1 MPVNLASKYSKKVDE
16 RFSLLSVTE
25 NIGLNKDYDWN
36 GVKTVSVYN
45 IDIAQMNDYSRQG
58 TNRYGTPEELE
69 DTKTDYSLSKDRA
82 FTFTIDRGNYTEQLM
97 VKEAGKALARQIK
110 EVVVPEIDA
119 YRLNAWAAAAAGNGK
134 IATAAVDA
142 TNAYE
147 KFLDAQ
153 EALDEEKVPQ
163 TGRICY
169 VTPKFYNLL
178 KQDDTF
184 IKAGDL
190 SQKMLING
198 QVGEVDGV
206 RIIKVPSSYL
216 PSNTAF
222 LLIWPRCS
230 VSPKKLEDYKTHNNP
245 PGINGYLIE
254 GRIIYDCFVLNAK
267 KDAIFVHKTA
277 SDSSANGGNSN
288 GGGT

>member
-1 MPVNLASKYSKKVDE
+1 MAVNLASKYSKKVDE

-36 GVKTVSVYN
+36 GVKTVMVYN
-45 IDIAQMNDYSRQG
+45 IGTAAMDNYNRSG
-58 TNRYGTPEELE
+58 TNRYGTPAELD
-69 DTKTDYSLSKDRA
+69 DTKTDYTLSKDRA

-110 EVVVPEIDA
+110 EVVVPEIDI
-119 YRLNAWAAAAAGNGK
+119 YRLSTW
-134 IATAAVDA
+134 ATAAANNSHVA
-142 TNAYE
+142 THAITNENAYSY
-147 KFLDAQ
+147 FLNAQ
-153 EALDEEKVPQ
+153 EALDEDKVPQ

-178 KQDDTF
+178 KQDDSF
-184 IKAGDL
+184 IKVGDL

-206 RIIKVPSSYL
+206 RIIKIPSSYL

-222 LLIWPRCS
+222 LLIWPKCS
-230 VSPKKLEDYKTHNNP
+230 VSPKKLEDYKTHDNP
-245 PGINGYLIE
+245 PGINGWLVE
-254 GRIIYDCFVLNAK
+254 GRVIYDAFVLNAK

-277 SDSSANGGNSN
+277 
-288 GGGT
+288 

>member
-1 MPVNLASKYSKKVDE
+1 MAVNLASKYSKKVDE

-36 GVKTVSVYN
+36 GVQTVTVYN
-45 IDIAQMNDYSRQG
+45 IDTVAMGDYTRSG
-58 TNRYGTPEELE
+58 TSRYGTPTELE
-69 DTKTDYSLSKDRA
+69 DTKTDYTLSKDRA

-110 EVVVPEIDA
+110 EVVVPEIDS
-119 YRLNAWAAAAAGNGK
+119 YRLSAW
-134 IATAAVDA
+134 ATAATTNGHVA
-142 TNAYE
+142 TQAITNSNAYSC
-147 KFLDAQ
+147 FLNAQ
-153 EALDEEKVPQ
+153 EALDEDKVPQ

-169 VTPKFYNLL
+169 VTPAYYNLL

-206 RIIKVPSSYL
+206 KIVKIPSSYF

-230 VSPKKLEDYKTHNNP
+230 VSPKKLEDYKIHNNP

-267 KDAIFVHKTA
+267 KDAIFVHKTPA
-277 SDSSANGGNSN
+277 A
-288 GGGT
+288 

>member
-1 MPVNLASKYSKKVDE
+1 MAINLASKYSKKVDE

-25 NIGLNKDYDWN
+25 NIGLNKDYDWK
-36 GVKTVSVYN
+36 GVQTVTVYN
-45 IDIAQMNDYSRQG
+45 IDTVTMGNYIRSGA
-58 TNRYGTPEELE
+58 NRYGEPTELG
-69 DTKTDYSLSKDRA
+69 DTKTDYTLSKDRA

-110 EVVVPEIDA
+110 EVVVPEIDI
-119 YRLNAWAAAAAGNGK
+119 YRLNAWVTAAAANSHV
-134 IATAAVDA
+134 ATQAI
-142 TNAYE
+142 TNENAYSY
-147 KFLDAQ
+147 FLNAQ
-153 EALDEEKVPQ
+153 EALDEDKVPQ

-178 KQDDTF
+178 KQDDSF
-184 IKAGDL
+184 IKVGDL

-206 RIIKVPSSYL
+206 RIIKIPSSYL

-230 VSPKKLEDYKTHNNP
+230 VSPKKLEEYKTHDNP

-277 SDSSANGGNSN
+277 
-288 GGGT
+288 

>member
-1 MPVNLASKYSKKVDE
+1 MAVNLASKYSKKVDE

-36 GVKTVSVYN
+36 GVKTVTVYN
-45 IDIAQMNDYSRQG
+45 IDTVAMGNYTRSG
-58 TNRYGTPEELE
+58 ANRYGTPTELG

-110 EVVVPEIDA
+110 EVVVPEIDI
-119 YRLNAWAAAAAGNGK
+119 YRLNAWATAAAANSHVETHA
-134 IATAAVDA
+134 ITNE
-142 TNAYE
+142 NAYSY
-147 KFLDAQ
+147 FLNAQ
-153 EALDEEKVPQ
+153 EALDEDKVPQ

-178 KQDDTF
+178 KQDDSF
-184 IKAGDL
+184 IKVGDL

-206 RIIKVPSSYL
+206 RIIKIPSSYL

-222 LLIWPRCS
+222 LLIWPKCS
-230 VSPKKLEDYKTHNNP
+230 VSPKKLEDYKTHDNP
-245 PGINGYLIE
+245 PGINGWLVE
-254 GRIIYDCFVLNAK
+254 GRVIYDAFVLNAK

-277 SDSSANGGNSN
+277 
-288 GGGT
+288 

>member
-1 MPVNLASKYSKKVDE
+1 MAINLASKYSKKVDE

-36 GVKTVSVYN
+36 GVKAVTVYN
-45 IDIAQMNDYSRQG
+45 IDTVAMGNYNRSG
-58 TNRYGTPEELE
+58 TSRYGNPAELG
-69 DTKTDYSLSKDRA
+69 DTKTEYSLSKDRS

-110 EVVVPEIDA
+110 EVVVPEIDI
-119 YRLNAWAAAAAGNGK
+119 YRLNAWATAAAANSHVETHAITNG
-134 IATAAVDA
+134 
-142 TNAYE
+142 NAYSY
-147 KFLDAQ
+147 FLNAQ
-153 EALDEEKVPQ
+153 EALDEDKVPQ

-178 KQDDTF
+178 KQDDSF

-206 RIIKVPSSYL
+206 RIIKIPSSYL

-222 LLIWPRCS
+222 LLIWPKCS
-230 VSPKKLEDYKTHNNP
+230 VSPKKLEDYKTHDNP
-245 PGINGYLIE
+245 PGINGWLVE
-254 GRIIYDCFVLNAK
+254 GRVIYDAFVLNAK

-277 SDSSANGGNSN
+277 
-288 GGGT
+288 

>member
-1 MPVNLASKYSKKVDE
+1 MAVNLASKYSKKVDE

-36 GVKTVSVYN
+36 GVKTVTVYN
-45 IDIAQMNDYSRQG
+45 IDTVAMGDYTRTG
-58 TNRYGTPEELE
+58 TSRYGTPTELG
-69 DTKTDYSLSKDRA
+69 DTKTDYTLSKDRA

-110 EVVVPEIDA
+110 EVVVPEIDI
-119 YRLNAWAAAAAGNGK
+119 YRLNAWAIAAEANNHFETQE
-134 IATAAVDA
+134 ITNS
-142 TNAYE
+142 NAYSC
-147 KFLDAQ
+147 FLNAQ
-153 EALDEEKVPQ
+153 EALDEAKVPQ

-178 KQDDTF
+178 KQDDSF

-190 SQKMLING
+190 SQKMPING

-206 RIIKVPSSYL
+206 KIIKIPSSYF
-216 PSNTAF
+216 PSNMAL

-245 PGINGYLIE
+245 PGINGWLIE
-254 GRIIYDCFVLNAK
+254 GRIIYDCFVLEAK

-277 SDSSANGGNSN
+277 
-288 GGGT
+288 

>member
-1 MPVNLASKYSKKVDE
+1 MAVNLASKYSKKVDE

-36 GVKTVSVYN
+36 GVKTVTVYN
-45 IDIAQMNDYSRQG
+45 IDTVAMGNYNRSG
-58 TNRYGTPEELE
+58 TSRYGNPAELG
-69 DTKTDYSLSKDRA
+69 DTKTEYSLSKDRS

-110 EVVVPEIDA
+110 EVVVPEIDI
-119 YRLNAWAAAAAGNGK
+119 YRLNAWATAAATNSHVETQAITNG
-134 IATAAVDA
+134 
-142 TNAYE
+142 NAYSY
-147 KFLDAQ
+147 FLNAQ
-153 EALDEEKVPQ
+153 EALDEDKVPQ

-178 KQDDTF
+178 KQDDSF

-206 RIIKVPSSYL
+206 RIIKIPSSYL

-222 LLIWPRCS
+222 LLIWPKCS
-230 VSPKKLEDYKTHNNP
+230 VSPKKLEDYKTHDNP
-245 PGINGYLIE
+245 PGINGWLVE
-254 GRIIYDCFVLNAK
+254 GRVIYDAFVLNAK

-277 SDSSANGGNSN
+277 
-288 GGGT
+288 

>member
-1 MPVNLASKYSKKVDE
+1 MAVNLATKYSKKVDE

-36 GVKTVSVYN
+36 GVKTVMVYN
-45 IDIAQMNDYSRQG
+45 IDTAAMRNYNRSG
-58 TNRYGTPEELE
+58 TNRYGNPAELD
-69 DTKTDYSLSKDRA
+69 DTKTDYTLSKDRA

-110 EVVVPEIDA
+110 EVVVPEIDI
-119 YRLNAWAAAAAGNGK
+119 YRLNAWATAAANNSHT
-134 IATAAVDA
+134 ATQAI
-142 TNAYE
+142 TKSNAYSY
-147 KFLDAQ
+147 FLNAQ
-153 EALDEEKVPQ
+153 EALDEDKVPQ

-178 KQDDTF
+178 KQDDSF

-206 RIIKVPSSYL
+206 KIIKIPSSYF
-216 PSNTAF
+216 PDDTAF

-230 VSPKKLEDYKTHNNP
+230 VSPKKLEDYKTHDNP

-277 SDSSANGGNSN
+277 
-288 GGGT
+288 